1 MEPVCIPNPRR
12 WFFLSPLG
20 WMDKCAS
27 WGGSSS
33 MESETYTV
41 WGRVEKKNAKLRL
54 FKYRALEGPSLAL
67 WQVFLWFQWWW
78 QRWVLTHCTYM
89 PGTHSKRFSYINPH
103 DNLRH
108 TVPEIQ
114 RGHTWDD
121 VAGMWSCWERGSV
134 DEQTANRE
142 LHLPQRCPLFRG
154 TWNTSLSLL
163 WMSFTSPVKQE
174 YWCQLWAPHFV
185 VLRSG
190 DSVWKC
196 FVKSKM
202 LGNSFS
208 FQLTIIGEAWKYKFC
223 WLLLHF

>member
-89 PGTHSKRFSYINPH
+89 PGSFWEVFVHQSSWQPKAHCARDTEGPH
-103 DNLRH
+103 LRWRGWDVELLGERKCRRADCEQRAPPAPALPPVQGNLEH
-108 TVPEIQ
+108 ITEPPVDAFHFACETGILVP
-114 RGHTWDD
+114 
-121 VAGMWSCWERGSV
+121 A
-134 DEQTANRE
+134 
-142 LHLPQRCPLFRG
+142 
-154 TWNTSLSLL
+154 
-163 WMSFTSPVKQE
+163 MSPSFCCSEVRRQCVK
-174 YWCQLWAPHFV
+174 
-185 VLRSG
+185 VL
-190 DSVWKC
+190 C
-196 FVKSKM
+196 
-202 LGNSFS
+202 
-208 FQLTIIGEAWKYKFC
+208 EE
-223 WLLLHF
+223 